1 MKFGISSND
10 ETIAGQIDADEYGMG
25 EYVQGVGR
33 QILNQGIYEGQFKNE
48 FKHGYGRHIW
58 DDGEYYVGQFK
69 NDKKQGPGIFTFKDG
84 TIQEGVWADDVY
96 LT

>member
-1 MKFGISSND
+1 MLRVDLFSYIHPCPYIIIQLHAGSLIELGISFK
-10 ETIAGQIDADEYGMG
+10 TIDADEYGMG

-58 DDGEYYVGQFK
+58 DDGEYYVG
-69 NDKKQGPGIFTFKDG
+69 
-84 TIQEGVWADDVY
+84 
-96 LT
+96 